1 MDISFSG
8 MDSLFSTVLVVALVI
23 ATADIKPVVSS
34 NDNGDENQPLLLL
47 VVFDGF
53 RYDYLEKTSTPNFDR
68 LVSMGAK
75 PGGLTPAFATKTFPG
90 HHTIATGLYQE
101 NHGIIGNEMYDPEFN
116 STFSQ
121 ANNEPRWWNYG
132 GEPIWVT
139 NQLNGGRTVS
149 VFWPG
154 DRVNISGMTATY
166 HQPAYDGSFPFNDRI
181 DLVVGLMSNGSAN
194 LGILYFH
201 EPDSTGHL
209 QGPESEATADSIAM
223 CDETLGYLLD
233 KLAQANLL
241 DDVNIILTS
250 DHGMASVSSNQT
262 VFLDDYIDRSL
273 YFYTNNDPVFG
284 LWPYEDGNTDALYNA
299 LKDAHPSMNVYLKAE
314 IPEEYH
320 YRDNRRTSPILVVME
335 EGWHVWINRSVAGN
349 WQRYN
354 GNHGFLNTLES
365 MRSIFI
371 ASGPAFKANYASDD
385 LLDAVDVYNL
395 MCHLLSVSPARN
407 NGTFSH
413 VQPLLS
419 NEVTGTTPLA
429 GIETTFQMT
438 TGSGVRETFSPLLL
452 SLGFTIF
459 LAFYN

>member
-1 MDISFSG
+1 MVSALSFF
-8 MDSLFSTVLVVALVI
+8 LAVALVI
-23 ATADIKPVVSS
+23 TIGDTSTATGI
-34 NDNGDENQPLLLL
+34 NDNGDDQELLLL

-53 RYDYLEKTSTPNFDR
+53 RYDYLEKTATPNFDR
-68 LVSMGAK
+68 LVNMGAK
-75 PGGLTPAFATKTFPG
+75 PAGMTPAFATKTFPG

-101 NHGIIGNEMYDPEFN
+101 NHGIIGNNMYDPEFN
-116 STFSQ
+116 STFDQ
-121 ANNEPRWWNYG
+121 ANKEPRWWNYG

-166 HQPAYDGSFPFNDRI
+166 HQPAYNGSFPNEDRI

-194 LGILYFH
+194 LGILYFS

-209 QGPESEATADSIAM
+209 QGPESNETANSIAD
-223 CDETLGYLLD
+223 CDEILGYLLE
-233 KLAQANLL
+233 KLTEADLL
-241 DDVNIILTS
+241 DDVNIIVTS
-250 DHGMASVSSNQT
+250 DHGMASVSSDQT
-262 VFLDDYIDRSL
+262 VFLDEYVDRSL

-284 LWPYEDGNTDALYNA
+284 LWPIDENSTEDLYDA
-299 LKDAHPSMNVYLKAE
+299 LKDAHSSMDVYLKAE

-335 EGWHVWINRSVAGN
+335 EGWHVWTNSSIEGN
-349 WQRYN
+349 WQRYK

-371 ASGPAFKANYASDD
+371 ASGPAFKSNYASND

-395 MCHLLSVSPARN
+395 MCHLLSIDPAPN

-413 VQPLLS
+413 VEPLLA
-419 NEVTGTTPLA
+419 NEGTGTSPMA
-429 GIETTFQMT
+429 GTAEMT
-438 TGSGVRETFSPLLL
+438 TEGSGGRISYSAHLL
-452 SLGFTIF
+452 SLVFAIF
-459 LAFYN
+459 LAFYF